1 MEVYIRANIRS
12 ENTREFVFLQMS
24 FSDSAVQCD
33 EVQSMALVIDF
44 NVLSTVDRVIII
56 ICIRAFRLLLHSEAF
71 DLTTTRP
78 RYNIIYRLVES
89 MLI

>member
-12 ENTREFVFLQMS
+12 ENTIASLFSCKM

-33 EVQSMALVIDF
+33 EVQSMALVIDL

-78 RYNIIYRLVES
+78 RYNMIYRLVAS